1 MKFKIPPIY
10 LFKKYIVL
18 FFIIQAE
25 FVYSGDLENIC
36 EAEGK
41 IGNHSPLFRND
52 YHSISVDFILVFFF
66 FHASLCWYPVYF
78 FGQHSWEHSLY
89 TTMKPPVPMTVG
101 FPTKHSPA
109 PSPPANTWALAEDR
123 KITLCQNT
131 KGPSSTAH
139 PTLQLK

>member
-66 FHASLCWYPVYF
+66 SMHLCVGILFISL
-78 FGQHSWEHSLY
+78 GNTAGNIAY
-89 TTMKPPVPMTVG
+89 T
-101 FPTKHSPA
+101 
-109 PSPPANTWALAEDR
+109 
-123 KITLCQNT
+123 
-131 KGPSSTAH
+131 
-139 PTLQLK
+139 QL

>member
-66 FHASLCWYPVYF
+66 FPCIFVLVSCLF
-78 FGQHSWEHSLY
+78 L
-89 TTMKPPVPMTVG
+89 
-101 FPTKHSPA
+101 
-109 PSPPANTWALAEDR
+109 WA
-123 KITLCQNT
+123 T
-131 KGPSSTAH
+131 
-139 PTLQLK
+139 QLGT